1 MIVNSGLAI
10 VTNRMRSLGT
20 EPRWVHW
27 GTGVTAPIGADTGL
41 QTPAPEAR
49 VEGVSSQQTTTATND
64 TFRVV
69 ATLVATAPISITEAG
84 LFDASTAGN
93 LFFRGTF
100 PVLTLGVGDSVQ
112 FIFNTQ
118 MAR

>member
-27 GTGVTAPIGADTGL
+27 GTGVTAPTGADTGL

-69 ATLVATAPISITEAG
+69 ATLVASAARVITEAG
-84 LFDASTAGN
+84 LFDALTAGN

-100 PVLTLGVGDSVQ
+100 AALNLATGDSIQ
-112 FIFNTQ
+112 FTFNTQ
-118 MAR
+118 MTR